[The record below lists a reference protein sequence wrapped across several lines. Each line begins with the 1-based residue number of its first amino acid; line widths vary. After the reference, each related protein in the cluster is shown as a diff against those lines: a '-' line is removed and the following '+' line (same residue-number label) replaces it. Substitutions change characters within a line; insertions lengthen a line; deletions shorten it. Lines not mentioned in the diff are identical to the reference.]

1 MPINVALPIKNQVE
15 YIRKAL
21 LAGKHVLSEKPAGEN
36 IEDATNL
43 IKWYRTEI
51 KGSSWCV
58 AENWRFLE
66 SYKYAAE
73 HIKSLGRVLTFY
85 GKQHSLVVPE
95 GKFYQTEWR
104 KNPTHQG
111 GFLLDGGVHYIAGIR
126 QLLAAQDGNQ
136 ITQVSAFTTLLR
148 DYLPPVDTAH
158 AIFKTQSGATGSFQI
173 SVGSSS
179 TTDEWTVE
187 CERGWVN
194 INGHGGGSE
203 VTVSKD
209 GQVTTE
215 TIENEKTG
223 VPPEIRAWGE
233 ALVAGRVNKEQEPEA
248 ALADLEL
255 IELMLKSGD
264 NQGAA
269 MDCVH
274 QDV

>member
-1 MPINVALPIKNQVE
+1 MPINVALVGGGIWAREEHLPAIVASKDLALKAVYSRTNKSASSIADNVSYPLDLYTDEDGKGFDALLERTDIEAVVLSLPIKN
-15 YIRKAL
+15 
-21 LAGKHVLSEKPAGEN
+21 
-36 IEDATNL
+36 
-43 IKWYRTEI
+43 
-51 KGSSWCV
+51 
-58 AENWRFLE
+58 
-66 SYKYAAE
+66 
-73 HIKSLGRVLTFY
+73 
-85 GKQHSLVVPE
+85 QHSLVVPE

-111 GFLLDGGVHYIAGIR
+111 GFLLDGGVHCIAGIR

-136 ITQVSAFTTLLR
+136 VAQVSAFTTLLR
-148 DYLPPVDTAH
+148 DHLPPVDTAH
-158 AIFKTQSGATGSFQI
+158 AIFKALSGATGSFQI

-179 TTDEWTVE
+179 KADEWTVE
-187 CERGWVN
+187 CEHGWVK
-194 INGHGGGSE
+194 INGHGGSSE

-215 TIENEKTG
+215 TIQNEKTG

-233 ALVAGRVNKEQEPEA
+233 ALVAGRVDEEQEPEA

-255 IELMLKSGD
+255 IELLLKSGD
-264 NQGAA
+264 NHGAT